1 MAGSHRGR
9 YEDGYVPAYPIHPM
23 EADPAVGVFPR
34 HIARP
39 YNIWANCSSA
49 PINYR
54 WPLAVP
60 YSPPAYLYDYDSE
73 CERAKHMPID
83 IPRPLPPDHCRIHRA
98 FGRPDIE
105 PPMWVADPHIAA
117 ILAIYDRFGRLL
129 YGHPSSPVDVLEY
142 VVFENYI
149 TDEYGQW
156 RIHGKV
162 APAWARGFAAVAAPR
177 KTYRLVSFP
186 DPTT

>member
-1 MAGSHRGR
+1 M
-9 YEDGYVPAYPIHPM
+9 
-23 EADPAVGVFPR
+23 
-34 HIARP
+34 
-39 YNIWANCSSA
+39 
-49 PINYR
+49 
-54 WPLAVP
+54 
-60 YSPPAYLYDYDSE
+60 
-73 CERAKHMPID
+73 K
-83 IPRPLPPDHCRIHRA
+83 PRPQESCAPFYRS
-98 FGRPDIE
+98 
-105 PPMWVADPHIAA
+105 

>member
-1 MAGSHRGR
+1 MLWIYKVIRGSGFFRW
-9 YEDGYVPAYPIHPM
+9 YV
-23 EADPAVGVFPR
+23 
-34 HIARP
+34 
-39 YNIWANCSSA
+39 N
-49 PINYR
+49 
-54 WPLAVP
+54 
-60 YSPPAYLYDYDSE
+60 
-73 CERAKHMPID
+73 K
-83 IPRPLPPDHCRIHRA
+83 
-98 FGRPDIE
+98 
-105 PPMWVADPHIAA
+105 